1 MSTVAQLIERGKAE
15 NAYNNSGIEGEIYWL
30 EFFNDALRDLVDDL
44 NIEEVYT
51 IEVVS
56 GQHEYDLPSDYYRLS
71 SVFTSMGY
79 PYKKRRSYNHF
90 QADGYWIMNRGNKY
104 VIDIRKPSPTN
115 LTIVYQRYPNVLT
128 GMSDVPEVPAVGE
141 MALVYYAIG
150 KSLRNN
156 NQIGQAQEIERKY
169 ERERMKIR
177 NAVSRGGG

>member
-1 MSTVAQLIERGKAE
+1 
-15 NAYNNSGIEGEIYWL
+15 
-30 EFFNDALRDLVDDL
+30 
-44 NIEEVYT
+44 
-51 IEVVS
+51 
-56 GQHEYDLPSDYYRLS
+56 
-71 SVFTSMGY
+71 
-79 PYKKRRSYNHF
+79 
-90 QADGYWIMNRGNKY
+90 MNRGNKY